1 MELPSMVQR
10 SGDTL
15 IVRSVVS
22 GNQLYLDHG
31 AAASTNNNNANK
43 HCSPSPLQQSLGN
56 ANITNNALEQL
67 ERYRIAAAQYHLQQ
81 QQQQQQQQQN
91 AAQQQQQNAVVNSAV
106 AQHQQPAMELKDE
119 GLPQCK
125 IKRNYSC
132 SYCTYFTQNP
142 RYHLT
147 HLRDVHGEKI
157 VINKC
162 KLCLYASRH
171 FQKLVR
177 HMKMVHGCT
186 DGVTAGHGQPR
197 GKRGMSREA
206 RKRKLEQ
213 SVGLSGAPI
222 ELTGSSDG
230 GNASK
235 GNDVA
240 KIPTYEQVK
249 REMELQRENL
259 IAVVYERELQVQR
272 ERERE
277 IEARQQAQKA
287 YEQEIQAANTAA
299 TAGTDAA
306 TAGTD
311 AAQRRQSPTNTSN
324 SNNSSVAT
332 NVSAKSNTNTNSS
345 ASSSHASFQLPPA
358 HQQSLNN
365 SRTRSIE
372 LSPSPT
378 DSVSSVPSADTAPPT
393 TLHPGSVSLT
403 YVGDE
408 PTQNRLLKCSLCEF
422 TTLFRAQLVNHE
434 LDEHCK
440 TKFFRCEKC
449 SYVTHIKARFSKHVK
464 YHSMPMIK
472 CVTCD
477 FRTPYKWNLDRHM
490 KNHGGAG
497 PFKCAACD
505 FTADIKQSLTVH
517 EMNHHVPPVGHAAG
531 MSLARR
537 RNKVGGTDLCDDFL
551 SDSADLLEDQ
561 YNNNNIDEFDE
572 VLMTAEP
579 YNKRIK
585 YEDDEPTDLSAKGA
599 SSDTSSVHNHSVSAS
614 QTPKPKRPIPNLIPI
629 PKNSAAT
636 SIINLSKEFAAS
648 RSSLTDIA
656 SMFFDDKQ
664 ISEMFQPTDKANTTQ
679 LSPTPTVASVA
690 SSHASR
696 NQLHKKGTTGGSFF
710 DKLKSSALA
719 GPNENLICPCG
730 HMAKCLSESIIHRK
744 TCNFAAI
751 ADDDIE
757 EEQDDADDR
766 LEIDFAEED
775 DRQSHSAL
783 NLSVTGSTRC
793 QHCRHRC
800 KSSADLLNH
809 LKQCSE
815 ASRCGNDSYDS
826 MSGDSSAGRG
836 VGGNDSNAEQ
846 HPMENR
852 VFIWNKMPGG
862 GEAIGQHEGS
872 QNSDMRGQSNNTA
885 ESSGSSGHGTNSAT
899 CEENSYYG
907 VETAP
912 GYGEMTPEEEA
923 ANSSLKKVYKC
934 PHCSFWASTA
944 SRFHVHIVGH
954 LNKKPFEC
962 SLCSYRS
969 NWRWDITKHIRLKTI
984 RDPSHK
990 NARVLMNDET
1000 GRRNY
1005 TKYNKYITLM
1015 KVTEE
1020 DGDPKLM
1027 KSGEMTPNQVAS
1039 LSFINDFNKN
1049 VMPNALTSTHLNG
1062 IKEDITLEP
1071 IPSKS
1076 SGGSGNNSAGD
1087 QLNDG
1092 FIRLPLLATMMNAAM
1107 AQQQHN
1113 QQQKDPDQGHTTM
1126 ITPSVT
1132 ISAVKRSPPPLL
1144 KPSDDLVTDVRQE
1157 GNEKKTFYRCRKCS
1171 FRHANRDAVL
1181 AHVKIHYQDPTYPM
1195 VTATATNSPIS
1206 TNSQSQS
1213 QPQHNTP
1220 LQVTVN
1226 PNIYMNKVLAA
1237 MCLSQQQQQQ
1247 QQPQQQQSNSN
1258 TTVNSNDQQQ
1268 HSIISAGLLQQAIQA
1283 APPNSP
1289 LSCLALS
1296 LAGKS
1301 PVKATASILEHGE
1314 QKATQNEASAQ
1325 ITTTSP
1331 KQNSNNNNSNNL
1343 NSLTMVNLA
1352 ALAAAKASSDSAS
1365 ANSIAI
1371 GVGGGGGVGV
1381 GVGKADSMTTSAA
1394 SSLQHLLT
1402 SPRGTY
1408 TSSTAAHTL
1417 HQQLHSPII
1426 GVGAH
1431 SNNNNNN
1438 SNTNLVMGA
1447 LTVSKHTTAMQGL
1460 NDNVFGTPTSPMKS
1474 LTSTAHANDFGAT
1487 SSSSLQTSP
1496 NDITAFNNTSSATT
1510 VTTLPTTPSTSTTTA
1525 SMGAKFTSDSFHM
1538 QQMGIIGATINTNIH
1553 NSAAAAAAITYLGG
1567 GSGSSSSGGGGVGVI
1582 GSQMAH
1588 SDNNNSICI
1597 GGIMFGSSNS
1607 TTTPSLIRN
1616 NSIPA
1621 TTTLAA
1627 SSPITASKN
1636 GGASSSSTT
1645 CNLLLNSAQSTSA
1658 AAAAASGLYLPSNAI
1673 TLSPAASCISSANTT
1688 TNNFNNNNT
1697 LNANQNPSNNCSSN
1711 LLVNDSERREPSPY
1725 RCGHCHQV
1733 SNWKHVIQRHCRLKH
1748 AGDIRIETLDRFLS
1762 SANERNGP
1770 PVYRP
1775 LGSGASNESNYGQ
1788 TLKALQQQQ
1797 QQNQQHQQQQQQLQ
1811 QQQSLQIM
1819 NNSSNISGGPPN
1831 NTSVLMAN
1839 NKGEPHLLHSPL
1851 AGTAAANAA
1860 TTPQELQQAAAAYIA
1875 ATYKAAAAAANSA
1888 GSASAAVAAAAA
1900 LGLNSEDLLL
1910 HQQLQQNDQIEIT
1923 RLAPNVGNA
1932 AQSQPQ
1938 QQQQQLQQNSKCKQQ
1953 KCPLCPYISESKS
1966 QMNYHISLHK
1976 PTQYE
1981 CSMCTFVCAKK
1992 QHLSSHM
1999 RTVHQQHNLSAV
2011 SQLGNMSAAINSM
2024 DFSMAL
2030 HLAAVAQAQQDSSS
2044 ASPLAIDLT
2053 ALKQKITTVQQL
2065 RQSQQA
2071 STQQQSPHPHPHTN
2085 STTENQIR
2093 SLLYCPKCPA
2103 RYTQKYSETS
2113 NAKRELEDHLKC
2125 HSASDVVDANASNG
2139 GTQTKPAF
2147 KCEYCDYGAAHEAHI
2162 QKHRY
2167 VHTQH
2172 YQDKCATLYKHIPED
2187 VEYAPPKL
2195 MQITL
2200 AKSLQQAPETIWIVD
2215 NELNVQAVSKEQRH
2229 ACISSSSLT
2238 HTTKST
2244 ATAAAAVTTTHFD
2257 TANSLLKKQLES
2269 GMSISGLGGASNAT
2283 IRSSPSP
2290 PPTSKELADADDSS
2304 NMPSTSASVAT
2315 SDLAV
2320 DGGSDFTSS
2329 AASPAPVEK
2338 CLYCPYETKHTSL
2351 YKAHLQRHICIS
2363 NQKET
2368 YTCEHCD
2375 YTDSKQENIADHTR
2389 VHFSAVEKL
2398 KSVAFFTS
2406 YDNLELSVEQD
2417 GVQGGAGEHYDKQT
2431 VAELE
2436 REKSAPNTEQPTLK
2450 IKQEHNN
2457 NNEDHVIN
2465 ENVVKEQQQ
2474 TQAKSN
2480 VKVKVDGDN
2489 NKILE
2494 KTPTTESIIKKACNK
2509 IILYKNDG
2517 CLSIKREGS
2526 NSSSSSSNNTN
2537 SNSNTNISENISDR
2551 LRRRISRNSNNNNAN
2566 HLIGIGGSS
2575 NVNNHNDDQ
2584 AGAGGGAQQGHKTIL
2599 VNAKTGQVISRN

>member
-22 GNQLYLDHG
+22 GNQLYLDQG
-31 AAASTNNNNANK
+31 AASTNNLNNNK
-43 HCSPSPLQQSLGN
+43 HSSPSPLQQQQQQSIN
-56 ANITNNALEQL
+56 AANLSNSTLEQF
-67 ERYRIAAAQYHLQQ
+67 ERYRAAAAQYHLQQ
-81 QQQQQQQQQN
+81 QQHHNAAQQQQN
-91 AAQQQQQNAVVNSAV
+91 AAAASAV
-106 AQHQQPAMELKDE
+106 AQQQAMELKDE

-186 DGVTAGHGQPR
+186 DGVTGGHGQPR

-213 SVGLSGAPI
+213 SVGLGSAPLEMNSG
-222 ELTGSSDG
+222 GSNMG
-230 GNASK
+230 MTEGM
-235 GNDVA
+235 
-240 KIPTYEQVK
+240 PTYEQVK
-249 REMELQRENL
+249 RELELQRESL
-259 IAVVYERELQVQR
+259 MAVVYERELQAQR
-272 ERERE
+272 ERELE
-277 IEARQQAQKA
+277 VRQQAQNA
-287 YEQEIQAANTAA
+287 YEQEMQAANAAAA
-299 TAGTDAA
+299 TET
-306 TAGTD
+306 
-311 AAQRRQSPTNTSN
+311 QRRQSPINAINNN
-324 SNNSSVAT
+324 SNNANVITNGSS
-332 NVSAKSNTNTNSS
+332 NSVINS
-345 ASSSHASFQLPPA
+345 QKEFQLPPA
-358 HQQSLNN
+358 HQQSLNIN
-365 SRTRSIE
+365 THSIE
-372 LSPSPT
+372 LSSSPT
-378 DSVSSVPSADTAPPT
+378 DSVSSGQGTDAATSAA
-393 TLHPGSVSLT
+393 LHSSGVSLS

-408 PTQNRLLKCSLCEF
+408 PSQNRLLKCSLCDF
-422 TTLFRAQLVNHE
+422 TTLFRAQLLDHE
-434 LDEHCK
+434 MDEHCK

-551 SDSADLLEDQ
+551 SDSVDLIEDH
-561 YNNNNIDEFDE
+561 YNNNNLDEYDE
-572 VLMTAEP
+572 ALMTAEP
-579 YNKRIK
+579 YSKRSK
-585 YEDDEPTDLSAKGA
+585 YDDDEPTDLSAKGG
-599 SSDTSSVHNHSVSAS
+599 SSDTSSVHNQSVSLA
-614 QTPKPKRPIPNLIPI
+614 QTPKAKRPIPNLIPI
-629 PKNSAAT
+629 PKNSG
-636 SIINLSKEFAAS
+636 SNIMNLSKEFATP

-656 SMFFDDKQ
+656 SIFLNDKH
-664 ISEMFQPTDKANTTQ
+664 ISEILEKTDAAQ
-679 LSPTPTVASVA
+679 LSPTPTVAST

-696 NQLHKKGTTGGSFF
+696 SLLLKKSTPGGSFF
-710 DKLKSSALA
+710 DKLKSSALT

-744 TCNFAAI
+744 SCNFAAI
-751 ADDDIE
+751 AEDDIE

-766 LEIDFAEED
+766 LEIDFADDD

-809 LKQCSE
+809 LKQCTE
-815 ASRCGNDSYDS
+815 ASRCGNDSFDS
-826 MSGDSSAGRG
+826 LSGESNGGR
-836 VGGNDSNAEQ
+836 VGCADSNTEQ

-852 VFIWNKMPGG
+852 VFIWNKIPGG
-862 GEAIGQHEGS
+862 EPRQREGS
-872 QNSDMRGQSNNTA
+872 QCSDSRGQANNTM
-885 ESSGSSGHGTNSAT
+885 ESSGSSGHGASSAT

-912 GYGEMTPEEEA
+912 GYGEVTKKMTPEEEA

-1039 LSFINDFNKN
+1039 LSFINDFNKG
-1049 VMPNALTSTHLNG
+1049 VVPNALTSTHLNG

-1076 SGGSGNNSAGD
+1076 SNGGSGNNSGD
-1087 QLNDG
+1087 QLNES
-1092 FIRLPLLATMMNAAM
+1092 FIRIPFLATMMNAAM
-1107 AQQQHN
+1107 AQQQH
-1113 QQQKDPDQGHTTM
+1113 QQQKDSDQGQATM

-1132 ISAVKRSPPPLL
+1132 ISAVKRSPPPLM

-1171 FRHANRDAVL
+1171 FRHTNRDAVL
-1181 AHVKIHYQDPTYPM
+1181 AHVKIHYQDANYPI
-1195 VTATATNSPIS
+1195 VTATATTSPKS
-1206 TNSQSQS
+1206 ANSQQ
-1213 QPQHNTP
+1213 QHNTP
-1220 LQVTVN
+1220 LQVAVN

-1237 MCLSQQQQQQ
+1237 MCLSQQ
-1247 QQPQQQQSNSN
+1247 PNSSTPTN
-1258 TTVNSNDQQQ
+1258 NNNNDQQ
-1268 HSIISAGLLQQAIQA
+1268 HSIISAGLLQQAIQGA
-1283 APPNSP
+1283 SPNSP
-1289 LSCLALS
+1289 LGCLALT

-1301 PVKATASILEHGE
+1301 PAKATASILEHGE
-1314 QKATQNEASAQ
+1314 QKATQNEASA
-1325 ITTTSP
+1325 TRPTSP
-1331 KQNSNNNNSNNL
+1331 KQQQQHSNNQNNISIANLASSSATSPSPKSSGSNN
-1343 NSLTMVNLA
+1343 VN
-1352 ALAAAKASSDSAS
+1352 
-1365 ANSIAI
+1365 
-1371 GVGGGGGVGV
+1371 GGVGMV
-1381 GVGKADSMTTSAA
+1381 GTPTSA

-1408 TSSTAAHTL
+1408 TSSSNSSL
-1417 HQQLHSPII
+1417 RNPVHSPTTIN
-1426 GVGAH
+1426 
-1431 SNNNNNN
+1431 SNNNNGGSVGGVTNN
-1438 SNTNLVMGA
+1438 NNNCKNLVMGA
-1447 LTVSKHTTAMQGL
+1447 FAVMKHNSAATNT
-1460 NDNVFGTPTSPMKS
+1460 NDSVFGSPTS
-1474 LTSTAHANDFGAT
+1474 ANATTDANST
-1487 SSSSLQTSP
+1487 SSSSVLASP
-1496 NDITAFNNTSSATT
+1496 NAGVAQHN
-1510 VTTLPTTPSTSTTTA
+1510 TPSGTT
-1525 SMGAKFTSDSFHM
+1525 
-1538 QQMGIIGATINTNIH
+1538 
-1553 NSAAAAAAITYLGG
+1553 
-1567 GSGSSSSGGGGVGVI
+1567 
-1582 GSQMAH
+1582 
-1588 SDNNNSICI
+1588 
-1597 GGIMFGSSNS
+1597 
-1607 TTTPSLIRN
+1607 
-1616 NSIPA
+1616 
-1621 TTTLAA
+1621 
-1627 SSPITASKN
+1627 
-1636 GGASSSSTT
+1636 
-1645 CNLLLNSAQSTSA
+1645 
-1658 AAAAASGLYLPSNAI
+1658 
-1673 TLSPAASCISSANTT
+1673 
-1688 TNNFNNNNT
+1688 
-1697 LNANQNPSNNCSSN
+1697 
-1711 LLVNDSERREPSPY
+1711 
-1725 RCGHCHQV
+1725 
-1733 SNWKHVIQRHCRLKH
+1733 RHCRLKH
-1748 AGDIRIETLDRFLS
+1748 AGDIRIETLDRS
-1762 SANERNGP
+1762 VNSNERNAP

-1775 LGSGASNESNYGQ
+1775 LGNGATNESNYGQ

-1797 QQNQQHQQQQQQLQ
+1797 QQHLQQQHQQQQSPHL
-1811 QQQSLQIM
+1811 
-1819 NNSSNISGGPPN
+1819 NNMSVPPGN
-1831 NTSVLMAN
+1831 SVLMSN
-1839 NKGEPHLLHSPL
+1839 NKNEQHLLHSPL

-1888 GSASAAVAAAAA
+1888 GNGSAAAAVAAAAA
-1900 LGLNSEDLLL
+1900 LGLSSEDLLL

-1923 RLAPNVGNA
+1923 RLPPGVGNSA
-1932 AQSQPQ
+1932 AGQSSQSSQAQQPQ
-1938 QQQQQLQQNSKCKQQ
+1938 QQQQQQLNSKCKQQ
-1953 KCPLCPYISESKS
+1953 KCPMCPYISESKS

-1981 CSMCTFVCAKK
+1981 CSLCTFVCAKK

-1999 RTVHQQHNLSAV
+1999 RTVHQQHNLGASNQM
-2011 SQLGNMSAAINSM
+2011 SNSISAAINSM

-2030 HLAAVAQAQQDSSS
+2030 QLAAVAQAQQDPSSLN
-2044 ASPLAIDLT
+2044 SPLAIDLT
-2053 ALKQKITTVQQL
+2053 ALKQKISAVQQQQQQQ

-2071 STQQQSPHPHPHTN
+2071 AALNTQQQQHLHINAQSAA
-2085 STTENQIR
+2085 ENQIKCI
-2093 SLLYCPKCPA
+2093 LYCPKCPA
-2103 RYTQKYSETS
+2103 RYMQKYTDTS
-2113 NAKRELEDHLKC
+2113 NAKAELEDHLKY
-2125 HSASDVVDANASNG
+2125 HSGSDTMTRMGNSK
-2139 GTQTKPAF
+2139 QTAAPAF
-2147 KCEYCDYGAAHEAHI
+2147 KCEFCDYAAAHEAYI

-2167 VHTQH
+2167 VHTQN
-2172 YQDKCATLYKHIPED
+2172 YQDKYAELYKQVHED
-2187 VEYAPPKL
+2187 AEYAPPKL

-2215 NELNVQAVSKEQRH
+2215 NDLNEQCKEHQQQH
-2229 ACISSSSLT
+2229 ASISSSSVAPATMSTLAA
-2238 HTTKST
+2238 TTMT
-2244 ATAAAAVTTTHFD
+2244 ATAHFD

-2269 GMSISGLGGASNAT
+2269 GMGGSSGGGGSTALRHT
-2283 IRSSPSP
+2283 PSP
-2290 PPTSKELADADDSS
+2290 THTPKELNTADADDSS

-2329 AASPAPVEK
+2329 IASPAPMEK
-2338 CLYCPYETKHTSL
+2338 CLYCPYETKHTTL
-2351 YKAHLQRHICIS
+2351 YKAHLQHHICIS
-2363 NQKET
+2363 NQKEAF
-2368 YTCEHCD
+2368 TCEHCD
-2375 YTDSKQENIADHTR
+2375 YTDAKQEHIEEHTR
-2389 VHFSAVEKL
+2389 VHFNAVEKL

-2406 YDNLELSVEQD
+2406 YDNLELSVEQE
-2417 GVQGGAGEHYDKQT
+2417 GGADESATAATTSTEQ
-2431 VAELE
+2431 ELE
-2436 REKSAPNTEQPTLK
+2436 SQNERQAENSKATSSSCEAQDNLQNENVADVSAMLLLN

-2457 NNEDHVIN
+2457 NNEEHVIN
-2465 ENVVKEQQQ
+2465 ENVLKEQQLS
-2474 TQAKSN
+2474 AASAPKGGSSSSSGI
-2480 VKVKVDGDN
+2480 KIKVDSDD
-2489 NKILE
+2489 KAME
-2494 KTPTTESIIKKACNK
+2494 KTTTTVAENMKKPCNK

-2517 CLSIKREGS
+2517 CLSIKREGAC
-2526 NSSSSSSNNTN
+2526 NSSNNN
-2537 SNSNTNISENISDR
+2537 NNASANCENISDR
-2551 LRRRISRNSNNNNAN
+2551 LRRRISRNNSNNAN
-2566 HLIGIGGSS
+2566 HLNGNTNNNNNNNISDEQTVAVAGCGS
-2575 NVNNHNDDQ
+2575 
-2584 AGAGGGAQQGHKTIL
+2584 GAQPPSHKTIL

>member
-22 GNQLYLDHG
+22 GNQLYLDQG
-31 AAASTNNNNANK
+31 AASTNNLNNNK
-43 HCSPSPLQQSLGN
+43 HSSPSLLQQQQQQSIN
-56 ANITNNALEQL
+56 ATNLSNSTLEQF
-67 ERYRIAAAQYHLQQ
+67 ERYRAAAAQYHLQQ
-81 QQQQQQQQQN
+81 QQHQNATQQQQN
-91 AAQQQQQNAVVNSAV
+91 AAAATAV
-106 AQHQQPAMELKDE
+106 AQQQAMELKDE

-186 DGVTAGHGQPR
+186 DGVTGGHGQPR

-213 SVGLSGAPI
+213 SVGLGSAPLEINSG
-222 ELTGSSDG
+222 GSNMG
-230 GNASK
+230 MNEGM
-235 GNDVA
+235 
-240 KIPTYEQVK
+240 PTYEQVK
-249 REMELQRENL
+249 RELELQRESL
-259 IAVVYERELQVQR
+259 MAVVYERELQAQR
-272 ERERE
+272 ERELE
-277 IEARQQAQKA
+277 VRQQTQNA
-287 YEQEIQAANTAA
+287 YEQEIQAATAVAA
-299 TAGTDAA
+299 TDT
-306 TAGTD
+306 
-311 AAQRRQSPTNTSN
+311 QRRQSPLNTINNN
-324 SNNSSVAT
+324 SNNANAITNGSS
-332 NVSAKSNTNTNSS
+332 NSVINNQNE
-345 ASSSHASFQLPPA
+345 FQLPPA
-358 HQQSLNN
+358 HQQPLNIN
-365 SRTRSIE
+365 THSIE
-372 LSPSPT
+372 LSSSPT
-378 DSVSSVPSADTAPPT
+378 DSVSSGQGTDAATSAA
-393 TLHPGSVSLT
+393 LQSSGVSLS

-408 PTQNRLLKCSLCEF
+408 PSQNRLLKCSLCDF
-422 TTLFRAQLVNHE
+422 TTLFRAQLLDHE
-434 LDEHCK
+434 MDEHCK

-551 SDSADLLEDQ
+551 SDSVDLIEDH
-561 YNNNNIDEFDE
+561 YNNNNLDEYDE
-572 VLMTAEP
+572 ALMTVEP
-579 YNKRIK
+579 YSKRSK
-585 YEDDEPTDLSAKGA
+585 YDDDEPTDLSAKGG
-599 SSDTSSVHNHSVSAS
+599 SSDTSSVHNQSVSLT
-614 QTPKPKRPIPNLIPI
+614 QTPKAKRPIPNLIPI
-629 PKNSAAT
+629 PKNTGS
-636 SIINLSKEFAAS
+636 SIMNLSKEFATP

-656 SMFFDDKQ
+656 SIFLNDKH
-664 ISEMFQPTDKANTTQ
+664 ISEILEKTDAAQ
-679 LSPTPTVASVA
+679 LSPTPTVAST

-696 NQLHKKGTTGGSFF
+696 SLLLKKSTPGGSFF
-710 DKLKSSALA
+710 DKLKSSALT

-751 ADDDIE
+751 AEDDIE

-766 LEIDFAEED
+766 LEIDFADDD

-783 NLSVTGSTRC
+783 NLSVSGSTRC
-793 QHCRHRC
+793 KHCRHRC
-800 KSSADLLNH
+800 KSSTDLLNH
-809 LKQCSE
+809 LKQCTE
-815 ASRCGNDSYDS
+815 ASRCGNDSFDS
-826 MSGDSSAGRG
+826 LSGESNGGR
-836 VGGNDSNAEQ
+836 VGCADSNAEQ

-852 VFIWNKMPGG
+852 VFIWNKIPGG
-862 GEAIGQHEGS
+862 EPRQREGS
-872 QNSDMRGQSNNTA
+872 QCSDSRGQANNTM
-885 ESSGSSGHGTNSAT
+885 ESSGSSGHGASSAT

-912 GYGEMTPEEEA
+912 GYGEVTKKMTPEEEA

-1039 LSFINDFNKN
+1039 LSFINDFNKG
-1049 VMPNALTSTHLNG
+1049 VVSNALTSTHLNG

-1076 SGGSGNNSAGD
+1076 SNGGSGNNSGD
-1087 QLNDG
+1087 QINES
-1092 FIRLPLLATMMNAAM
+1092 FIRIPFLATMMNAAM
-1107 AQQQHN
+1107 AQQQH
-1113 QQQKDPDQGHTTM
+1113 QQQKDPDQGQATM

-1132 ISAVKRSPPPLL
+1132 ISAVKRSPPPLM

-1171 FRHANRDAVL
+1171 FRHTNRDAVL
-1181 AHVKIHYQDPTYPM
+1181 AHVKIHYQDANYPI
-1195 VTATATNSPIS
+1195 VTATATTSPKS
-1206 TNSQSQS
+1206 ANSQQ
-1213 QPQHNTP
+1213 QHNTP

-1237 MCLSQQQQQQ
+1237 MCLSQQ
-1247 QQPQQQQSNSN
+1247 PNSSTPTN
-1258 TTVNSNDQQQ
+1258 NNNNDQQ
-1268 HSIISAGLLQQAIQA
+1268 HSIISAGLLQQAIQGA
-1283 APPNSP
+1283 SPNSP
-1289 LSCLALS
+1289 LGCLALT

-1301 PVKATASILEHGE
+1301 PAKATASILEHGE
-1314 QKATQNEASAQ
+1314 QKATQNE
-1325 ITTTSP
+1325 
-1331 KQNSNNNNSNNL
+1331 
-1343 NSLTMVNLA
+1343 
-1352 ALAAAKASSDSAS
+1352 
-1365 ANSIAI
+1365 
-1371 GVGGGGGVGV
+1371 
-1381 GVGKADSMTTSAA
+1381 
-1394 SSLQHLLT
+1394 
-1402 SPRGTY
+1402 
-1408 TSSTAAHTL
+1408 
-1417 HQQLHSPII
+1417 
-1426 GVGAH
+1426 
-1431 SNNNNNN
+1431 
-1438 SNTNLVMGA
+1438 
-1447 LTVSKHTTAMQGL
+1447 
-1460 NDNVFGTPTSPMKS
+1460 
-1474 LTSTAHANDFGAT
+1474 
-1487 SSSSLQTSP
+1487 
-1496 NDITAFNNTSSATT
+1496 
-1510 VTTLPTTPSTSTTTA
+1510 
-1525 SMGAKFTSDSFHM
+1525 
-1538 QQMGIIGATINTNIH
+1538 
-1553 NSAAAAAAITYLGG
+1553 
-1567 GSGSSSSGGGGVGVI
+1567 
-1582 GSQMAH
+1582 
-1588 SDNNNSICI
+1588 
-1597 GGIMFGSSNS
+1597 
-1607 TTTPSLIRN
+1607 
-1616 NSIPA
+1616 
-1621 TTTLAA
+1621 
-1627 SSPITASKN
+1627 
-1636 GGASSSSTT
+1636 
-1645 CNLLLNSAQSTSA
+1645 
-1658 AAAAASGLYLPSNAI
+1658 
-1673 TLSPAASCISSANTT
+1673 
-1688 TNNFNNNNT
+1688 
-1697 LNANQNPSNNCSSN
+1697 
-1711 LLVNDSERREPSPY
+1711 
-1725 RCGHCHQV
+1725 
-1733 SNWKHVIQRHCRLKH
+1733 RHCRLKH
-1748 AGDIRIETLDRFLS
+1748 AGDIRIETLDRS
-1762 SANERNGP
+1762 VNSNERNAP
-1770 PVYRP
+1770 AVYRP
-1775 LGSGASNESNYGQ
+1775 LGSGATNESNYGQ

-1797 QQNQQHQQQQQQLQ
+1797 HHLQQQHQQQQSPHL
-1811 QQQSLQIM
+1811 
-1819 NNSSNISGGPPN
+1819 NNMSGPPGN
-1831 NTSVLMAN
+1831 SVLMSN
-1839 NKGEPHLLHSPL
+1839 HKNEQHLLHSPL

-1888 GSASAAVAAAAA
+1888 GNGSAAAAVAAAAA
-1900 LGLNSEDLLL
+1900 LGLSSEDLML

-1923 RLAPNVGNA
+1923 RLPPGVGNPA
-1932 AQSQPQ
+1932 AGQSSQSQLQQPQ
-1938 QQQQQLQQNSKCKQQ
+1938 QQQQQQQLNSKCKQQ
-1953 KCPLCPYISESKS
+1953 KCPMCPYISESKS

-1981 CSMCTFVCAKK
+1981 CSLCTFVCAKK

-1999 RTVHQQHNLSAV
+1999 RTVHQQHNLGASNQM
-2011 SQLGNMSAAINSM
+2011 SNSISAAINSM

-2030 HLAAVAQAQQDSSS
+2030 QLAAVAQAQQDPSSLNS
-2044 ASPLAIDLT
+2044 SLAIDLT
-2053 ALKQKITTVQQL
+2053 ALKQKISAVQQQQQQQQ

-2071 STQQQSPHPHPHTN
+2071 AALNTQQQQQQHLHLNAQSAA
-2085 STTENQIR
+2085 ENQIKCI
-2093 SLLYCPKCPA
+2093 LYCPKCPA
-2103 RYTQKYSETS
+2103 RYMQKYTDTS
-2113 NAKRELEDHLKC
+2113 TAKAELEEHLKY
-2125 HSASDVVDANASNG
+2125 HSGSDTMTRMGNSK
-2139 GTQTKPAF
+2139 QTAAPAF
-2147 KCEYCDYGAAHEAHI
+2147 KCEFCDYAAAHEAYI

-2167 VHTQH
+2167 VHTQN
-2172 YQDKCATLYKHIPED
+2172 YQDKCAELYKHVHED
-2187 VEYAPPKL
+2187 ADYAPPKL

-2215 NELNVQAVSKEQRH
+2215 NDLNEHCKEQQQQH
-2229 ACISSSSLT
+2229 ASISSSSVT
-2238 HTTKST
+2238 PTTMST
-2244 ATAAAAVTTTHFD
+2244 LASATMPATAHFD

-2269 GMSISGLGGASNAT
+2269 GMGGSSGVGGSAAL
-2283 IRSSPSP
+2283 RHSPSP
-2290 PPTSKELADADDSS
+2290 THTPKELNAADADDSS

-2329 AASPAPVEK
+2329 IASPAPMEK
-2338 CLYCPYETKHTSL
+2338 CLYCPYETKHTTL
-2351 YKAHLQRHICIS
+2351 YKTHLQHHICIS

-2368 YTCEHCD
+2368 FTCEHCD
-2375 YTDSKQENIADHTR
+2375 YTDAKQEHIEEHTR
-2389 VHFSAVEKL
+2389 VHFNAVEKL

-2406 YDNLELSVEQD
+2406 YDNLELSVEQEGD
-2417 GVQGGAGEHYDKQT
+2417 ADESVTAPMTSAEQ
-2431 VAELE
+2431 ELE
-2436 REKSAPNTEQPTLK
+2436 CQNERQADNSKSENGCCEAQDTIQNGNAVADVSAMLLLN

-2457 NNEDHVIN
+2457 NNEEHVIN
-2465 ENVVKEQQQ
+2465 ENVLKEQQLSAASAPKGGSSSSSGSAIQ
-2474 TQAKSN
+2474 IKLDSDDRAT
-2480 VKVKVDGDN
+2480 
-2489 NKILE
+2489 E
-2494 KTPTTESIIKKACNK
+2494 TTTTTTATVAENMKKPCNK

-2526 NSSSSSSNNTN
+2526 CNSSSNSNNNASSNC
-2537 SNSNTNISENISDR
+2537 ENISDR
-2551 LRRRISRNSNNNNAN
+2551 LRRRISRNNSNNAN
-2566 HLIGIGGSS
+2566 HLNGNTNNNNNNNINDEQTVAAAGCGS
-2575 NVNNHNDDQ
+2575 
-2584 AGAGGGAQQGHKTIL
+2584 GAQPPSHKTIL

>member
-22 GNQLYLDHG
+22 GNQLYLDQG
-31 AAASTNNNNANK
+31 AASTNNNQNNK
-43 HCSPSPLQQSLGN
+43 HSSPSPLQQQQQQQSISA
-56 ANITNNALEQL
+56 ANLSNSTLEQF
-67 ERYRIAAAQYHLQQ
+67 ERYRAAAAQYHLQQ
-81 QQQQQQQQQN
+81 QQLQN
-91 AAQQQQQNAVVNSAV
+91 ATQQQQNAVAAASAV
-106 AQHQQPAMELKDE
+106 AQQQAMELKDE

-186 DGVTAGHGQPR
+186 DGVTGGHGQPR

-213 SVGLSGAPI
+213 SVGLGSAPMEINSGSNMGMS
-222 ELTGSSDG
+222 EGM
-230 GNASK
+230 
-235 GNDVA
+235 
-240 KIPTYEQVK
+240 PTYEQVK
-249 REMELQRENL
+249 REL
-259 IAVVYERELQVQR
+259 AVVYERELQAQR
-272 ERERE
+272 ERELE
-277 IEARQQAQKA
+277 VRQQARNA
-287 YEQEIQAANTAA
+287 YEQEMQAASAAA
-299 TAGTDAA
+299 TTE
-306 TAGTD
+306 
-311 AAQRRQSPTNTSN
+311 AQRRQSPINSINNNNNNANVITNGSSN
-324 SNNSSVAT
+324 SVMNSQ
-332 NVSAKSNTNTNSS
+332 ND
-345 ASSSHASFQLPPA
+345 FQLPPA
-358 HQQSLNN
+358 HQQPININ
-365 SRTRSIE
+365 THSIE
-372 LSPSPT
+372 LSSSPT
-378 DSVSSVPSADTAPPT
+378 DSVSSGQGTDAATSAA
-393 TLHPGSVSLT
+393 LHSGGVSLS

-408 PTQNRLLKCSLCEF
+408 PSQNRLLKCSLCDF
-422 TTLFRAQLVNHE
+422 TTLFRAQLLDHE
-434 LDEHCK
+434 MDEHCK

-551 SDSADLLEDQ
+551 SDSVDLIEDH
-561 YNNNNIDEFDE
+561 YNNNNIDEYE
-572 VLMTAEP
+572 EALMTVEP
-579 YNKRIK
+579 YSKRSK
-585 YEDDEPTDLSAKGA
+585 YDDDEPTDLSAKGG
-599 SSDTSSVHNHSVSAS
+599 SSDTSSVHNQSVSLA
-614 QTPKPKRPIPNLIPI
+614 QTPKAKRPIPNLIPI
-629 PKNSAAT
+629 PKNTGS
-636 SIINLSKEFAAS
+636 SIINLSKEFATP

-656 SMFFDDKQ
+656 SMFLNDKH
-664 ISEMFQPTDKANTTQ
+664 ISEIFEKTDAAQ
-679 LSPTPTVASVA
+679 LSPTPTVAST

-696 NQLHKKGTTGGSFF
+696 SLLQKKPIPGGSFF
-710 DKLKSSALA
+710 DKLKSSALT

-751 ADDDIE
+751 AEDDIE

-766 LEIDFAEED
+766 LEIDFNDDD

-800 KSSADLLNH
+800 KSSVDLLNH
-809 LKQCSE
+809 LKQCTE
-815 ASRCGNDSYDS
+815 ASRCGNDSFDS
-826 MSGDSSAGRG
+826 LSGESNGGRAGCADSIA
-836 VGGNDSNAEQ
+836 DQ

-852 VFIWNKMPGG
+852 VFIWNKIPGG
-862 GEAIGQHEGS
+862 EPGQREGS
-872 QNSDMRGQSNNTA
+872 QCSDSRGQANNTM
-885 ESSGSSGHGTNSAT
+885 ESSGSSGHGASSAT

-912 GYGEMTPEEEA
+912 GYGEVTKKMTPEEEA

-1039 LSFINDFNKN
+1039 LSFINDFNKG
-1049 VMPNALTSTHLNG
+1049 VVSNALTSTHLNG

-1076 SGGSGNNSAGD
+1076 SNGGGGNNGSD
-1087 QLNDG
+1087 QLNDS
-1092 FIRLPLLATMMNAAM
+1092 FIHIPLLATMMNVAM
-1107 AQQQHN
+1107 TQQQH
-1113 QQQKDPDQGHTTM
+1113 QQQKDADQGQTTM

-1132 ISAVKRSPPPLL
+1132 ISAVKRSPPPLM

-1171 FRHANRDAVL
+1171 FRHTNRDAVL
-1181 AHVKIHYQDPTYPM
+1181 AHVKIHYQDANYPI
-1195 VTATATNSPIS
+1195 VTATATTSPKLL
-1206 TNSQSQS
+1206 NSQQQ
-1213 QPQHNTP
+1213 QPNTP
-1220 LQVTVN
+1220 LQVAVN
-1226 PNIYMNKVLAA
+1226 QNIYMNKVLAA

-1247 QQPQQQQSNSN
+1247 QPNSSTPN
-1258 TTVNSNDQQQ
+1258 NNNNNDQQ
-1268 HSIISAGLLQQAIQA
+1268 HSIISTGLLQQAIQGA
-1283 APPNSP
+1283 SPNSP
-1289 LSCLALS
+1289 LGCLALS

-1301 PVKATASILEHGE
+1301 PAKATASILEHGE
-1314 QKATQNEASAQ
+1314 QKATQNE
-1325 ITTTSP
+1325 
-1331 KQNSNNNNSNNL
+1331 
-1343 NSLTMVNLA
+1343 
-1352 ALAAAKASSDSAS
+1352 
-1365 ANSIAI
+1365 
-1371 GVGGGGGVGV
+1371 
-1381 GVGKADSMTTSAA
+1381 
-1394 SSLQHLLT
+1394 
-1402 SPRGTY
+1402 
-1408 TSSTAAHTL
+1408 
-1417 HQQLHSPII
+1417 
-1426 GVGAH
+1426 
-1431 SNNNNNN
+1431 
-1438 SNTNLVMGA
+1438 
-1447 LTVSKHTTAMQGL
+1447 
-1460 NDNVFGTPTSPMKS
+1460 
-1474 LTSTAHANDFGAT
+1474 
-1487 SSSSLQTSP
+1487 
-1496 NDITAFNNTSSATT
+1496 
-1510 VTTLPTTPSTSTTTA
+1510 
-1525 SMGAKFTSDSFHM
+1525 
-1538 QQMGIIGATINTNIH
+1538 
-1553 NSAAAAAAITYLGG
+1553 
-1567 GSGSSSSGGGGVGVI
+1567 
-1582 GSQMAH
+1582 
-1588 SDNNNSICI
+1588 
-1597 GGIMFGSSNS
+1597 
-1607 TTTPSLIRN
+1607 
-1616 NSIPA
+1616 
-1621 TTTLAA
+1621 
-1627 SSPITASKN
+1627 
-1636 GGASSSSTT
+1636 
-1645 CNLLLNSAQSTSA
+1645 
-1658 AAAAASGLYLPSNAI
+1658 
-1673 TLSPAASCISSANTT
+1673 
-1688 TNNFNNNNT
+1688 
-1697 LNANQNPSNNCSSN
+1697 
-1711 LLVNDSERREPSPY
+1711 
-1725 RCGHCHQV
+1725 
-1733 SNWKHVIQRHCRLKH
+1733 RHCRLKH
-1748 AGDIRIETLDRFLS
+1748 AGDIRIETLDRTVNS
-1762 SANERNGP
+1762 NERNAP

-1775 LGSGASNESNYGQ
+1775 LGSGATNESNYGQ

-1797 QQNQQHQQQQQQLQ
+1797 QQHMQQQQQQHQQQSTHLHNM
-1811 QQQSLQIM
+1811 S
-1819 NNSSNISGGPPN
+1819 GPPSN
-1831 NTSVLMAN
+1831 SVLMSN
-1839 NKGEPHLLHSPL
+1839 NKNEQHLLHSPL

-1888 GSASAAVAAAAA
+1888 GNSSAAAAVAAAAA
-1900 LGLNSEDLLL
+1900 LGLSSEDLLL

-1923 RLAPNVGNA
+1923 RLPQGVGSA
-1932 AQSQPQ
+1932 AAGQSQSSVQQPQPQ
-1938 QQQQQLQQNSKCKQQ
+1938 QQQLNSKCKQQ
-1953 KCPLCPYISESKS
+1953 KCPMCPYISESKS

-1981 CSMCTFVCAKK
+1981 CKLCTFVCAKK

-1999 RTVHQQHNLSAV
+1999 RTVHQQHNLGASN
-2011 SQLGNMSAAINSM
+2011 QMSSSINAAINSM

-2030 HLAAVAQAQQDSSS
+2030 QLAAVAQAQQDPSSLN
-2044 ASPLAIDLT
+2044 SPLAIDLT
-2053 ALKQKITTVQQL
+2053 ALKQKFSVFHQEHQQQQQ

-2071 STQQQSPHPHPHTN
+2071 AAQHTQQQLQHAHLHAPTSV
-2085 STTENQIR
+2085 ENRIKCI
-2093 SLLYCPKCPA
+2093 LYCPKCPA
-2103 RYTQKYSETS
+2103 RYIEKYAETS
-2113 NAKRELEDHLKC
+2113 SAKSELEDHLKY
-2125 HSASDVVDANASNG
+2125 HSGSDALSRMANSKPTTA
-2139 GTQTKPAF
+2139 PAF
-2147 KCEYCDYGAAHEAHI
+2147 KCEFCDYAGAHEVYI

-2167 VHTQH
+2167 VHTQS
-2172 YQDKCATLYKHIPED
+2172 YQDKCAELYKHVHED
-2187 VEYAPPKL
+2187 AEYAPPKL

-2215 NELNVQAVSKEQRH
+2215 NDLNEQCKEQHQQQQH
-2229 ACISSSSLT
+2229 ASISSSSVT
-2238 HTTKST
+2238 PGIASATMA
-2244 ATAAAAVTTTHFD
+2244 ATAHFD

-2269 GMSISGLGGASNAT
+2269 GMGGSSAGGAG
-2283 IRSSPSP
+2283 SSAAMGHSP
-2290 PPTSKELADADDSS
+2290 PPTPMPKELPNADADDSS

-2329 AASPAPVEK
+2329 IASPAAMEK
-2338 CLYCPYETKHTSL
+2338 CLYCPYETKHTTF
-2351 YKAHLQRHICIS
+2351 YKAHLQHHICIS
-2363 NQKET
+2363 QQKEA

-2375 YTDSKQENIADHTR
+2375 YTDAKQEHIEEHTR
-2389 VHFSAVEKL
+2389 VHFNAVEKL

-2406 YDNLELSVEQD
+2406 YDNLELSVEQE
-2417 GVQGGAGEHYDKQT
+2417 QGGGGADDEAT
-2431 VAELE
+2431 AATSEELMEE
-2436 REKSAPNTEQPTLK
+2436 REQQAEDPSEPQESMQNEVLLN

-2457 NNEDHVIN
+2457 NNEEHVIN
-2465 ENVVKEQQQ
+2465 ENVLKEQQL
-2474 TQAKSN
+2474 TA
-2480 VKVKVDGDN
+2480 VKGSSSGGLKIKVDSDDRSA
-2489 NKILE
+2489 E
-2494 KTPTTESIIKKACNK
+2494 KTPTAATTTTAAATDNMKKPCNK

-2517 CLSIKREGS
+2517 CLSIKREGA
-2526 NSSSSSSNNTN
+2526 NSTINGSNNNNN
-2537 SNSNTNISENISDR
+2537 SNANCENISDR
-2551 LRRRISRNSNNNNAN
+2551 LRRRISRNNSSNATHLNGNANNNN
-2566 HLIGIGGSS
+2566 
-2575 NVNNHNDDQ
+2575 NNNNNNISDEQ
-2584 AGAGGGAQQGHKTIL
+2584 SAAVAVATGCGAQQPSHKTIL

>member
-22 GNQLYLDHG
+22 GNQLYLDQG
-31 AAASTNNNNANK
+31 AASTNNLNNNK
-43 HCSPSPLQQSLGN
+43 HSSPSLLQQQQQQSIN
-56 ANITNNALEQL
+56 ATNLSNSTLEQF
-67 ERYRIAAAQYHLQQ
+67 ERYRAAAAQYHLQQ
-81 QQQQQQQQQN
+81 QQHQNATQQQQN
-91 AAQQQQQNAVVNSAV
+91 AAAATAV
-106 AQHQQPAMELKDE
+106 AQQQAMELKDE

-186 DGVTAGHGQPR
+186 DGVTGGHGQPR

-213 SVGLSGAPI
+213 SVGLGSAPLEINSG
-222 ELTGSSDG
+222 GSNMG
-230 GNASK
+230 MNEGM
-235 GNDVA
+235 
-240 KIPTYEQVK
+240 PTYEQVK
-249 REMELQRENL
+249 RELELQRESL
-259 IAVVYERELQVQR
+259 MAVVYERELQAQR
-272 ERERE
+272 ERELE
-277 IEARQQAQKA
+277 VRQQTQNA
-287 YEQEIQAANTAA
+287 YEQEIQAATAVAA
-299 TAGTDAA
+299 TDT
-306 TAGTD
+306 
-311 AAQRRQSPTNTSN
+311 QRRQSPLNTINNN
-324 SNNSSVAT
+324 SNNANAITNGSS
-332 NVSAKSNTNTNSS
+332 NSVINNQNE
-345 ASSSHASFQLPPA
+345 FQLPPA
-358 HQQSLNN
+358 HQQPLNIN
-365 SRTRSIE
+365 THSIE
-372 LSPSPT
+372 LSSSPT
-378 DSVSSVPSADTAPPT
+378 DSVSSGQGTDAATSAA
-393 TLHPGSVSLT
+393 LQSSGVSLS

-408 PTQNRLLKCSLCEF
+408 PSQNRLLKCSLCDF
-422 TTLFRAQLVNHE
+422 TTLFRAQLLDHE
-434 LDEHCK
+434 MDEHCK

-551 SDSADLLEDQ
+551 SDSVDLIEDH
-561 YNNNNIDEFDE
+561 YNNNNLDEYDE
-572 VLMTAEP
+572 ALMTVEP
-579 YNKRIK
+579 YSKRSK
-585 YEDDEPTDLSAKGA
+585 YDDDEPTDLSAKGG
-599 SSDTSSVHNHSVSAS
+599 SSDTSSVHNQSVSLT
-614 QTPKPKRPIPNLIPI
+614 QTPKAKRPIPNLIPI
-629 PKNSAAT
+629 PKNTGS
-636 SIINLSKEFAAS
+636 SIMNLSKEFATP

-656 SMFFDDKQ
+656 SIFLNDKH
-664 ISEMFQPTDKANTTQ
+664 ISEILEKTDAAQ
-679 LSPTPTVASVA
+679 LSPTPTVAST

-696 NQLHKKGTTGGSFF
+696 SLLLKKSTPGGSFF
-710 DKLKSSALA
+710 DKLKSSALT

-751 ADDDIE
+751 AEDDIE

-766 LEIDFAEED
+766 LEIDFADDD

-783 NLSVTGSTRC
+783 NLSVSGSTRC
-793 QHCRHRC
+793 KHCRHRC
-800 KSSADLLNH
+800 KSSTDLLNH
-809 LKQCSE
+809 LKQCTE
-815 ASRCGNDSYDS
+815 ASRCGNDSFDS
-826 MSGDSSAGRG
+826 LSGESNGGR
-836 VGGNDSNAEQ
+836 VGCADSNAEQ

-852 VFIWNKMPGG
+852 VFIWNKIPGG
-862 GEAIGQHEGS
+862 EPRQREGS
-872 QNSDMRGQSNNTA
+872 QCSDSRGQANNTM
-885 ESSGSSGHGTNSAT
+885 ESSGSSGHGASSAT

-912 GYGEMTPEEEA
+912 GYGEVTKKMTPEEEA

-1039 LSFINDFNKN
+1039 LSFINDFNKG
-1049 VMPNALTSTHLNG
+1049 VVSNALTSTHLNG

-1076 SGGSGNNSAGD
+1076 SNGGSGNNSGD
-1087 QLNDG
+1087 QINES
-1092 FIRLPLLATMMNAAM
+1092 FIRIPFLATMMNAAM
-1107 AQQQHN
+1107 AQQQH
-1113 QQQKDPDQGHTTM
+1113 QQQKDPDQGQATM

-1132 ISAVKRSPPPLL
+1132 ISAVKRSPPPLM

-1171 FRHANRDAVL
+1171 FRHTNRDAVL
-1181 AHVKIHYQDPTYPM
+1181 AHVKIHYQDANYPI
-1195 VTATATNSPIS
+1195 VTATATTSPKS
-1206 TNSQSQS
+1206 ANSQQ
-1213 QPQHNTP
+1213 QHNTP

-1237 MCLSQQQQQQ
+1237 MCLSQQ
-1247 QQPQQQQSNSN
+1247 PNSSTPTN
-1258 TTVNSNDQQQ
+1258 NNNNDQQ
-1268 HSIISAGLLQQAIQA
+1268 HSIISAGLLQQAIQGA
-1283 APPNSP
+1283 SPNSP
-1289 LSCLALS
+1289 LGCLALT

-1301 PVKATASILEHGE
+1301 PAKATASILEHGE
-1314 QKATQNEASAQ
+1314 QKATQNEASAPRP
-1325 ITTTSP
+1325 TSP
-1331 KQNSNNNNSNNL
+1331 KQQQQQHNNNQNNI
-1343 NSLTMVNLA
+1343 SLANLA
-1352 ALAAAKASSDSAS
+1352 TSSATTPSPHS
-1365 ANSIAI
+1365 SGGSNAN
-1371 GVGGGGGVGV
+1371 GGVGMV
-1381 GVGKADSMTTSAA
+1381 GTPTSA

-1408 TSSTAAHTL
+1408 TSSSNSSLRNAV
-1417 HQQLHSPII
+1417 HSPTTI
-1426 GVGAH
+1426 
-1431 SNNNNNN
+1431 SNNNNNGGSVGGVTN
-1438 SNTNLVMGA
+1438 NNNNNKNLVMGA
-1447 LTVSKHTTAMQGL
+1447 LTVLK
-1460 NDNVFGTPTSPMKS
+1460 
-1474 LTSTAHANDFGAT
+1474 
-1487 SSSSLQTSP
+1487 
-1496 NDITAFNNTSSATT
+1496 
-1510 VTTLPTTPSTSTTTA
+1510 
-1525 SMGAKFTSDSFHM
+1525 
-1538 QQMGIIGATINTNIH
+1538 H
-1553 NSAAAAAAITYLGG
+1553 NSAATNTND
-1567 GSGSSSSGGGGVGVI
+1567 SV
-1582 GSQMAH
+1582 
-1588 SDNNNSICI
+1588 
-1597 GGIMFGSSNS
+1597 FGSPTSIGNAAPDANATS
-1607 TTTPSLIRN
+1607 SAVLASPNAVAAQHNTPSG
-1616 NSIPA
+1616 
-1621 TTTLAA
+1621 TT
-1627 SSPITASKN
+1627 
-1636 GGASSSSTT
+1636 
-1645 CNLLLNSAQSTSA
+1645 
-1658 AAAAASGLYLPSNAI
+1658 
-1673 TLSPAASCISSANTT
+1673 
-1688 TNNFNNNNT
+1688 
-1697 LNANQNPSNNCSSN
+1697 
-1711 LLVNDSERREPSPY
+1711 
-1725 RCGHCHQV
+1725 
-1733 SNWKHVIQRHCRLKH
+1733 RHCRLKH
-1748 AGDIRIETLDRFLS
+1748 AGDIRIETLDRS
-1762 SANERNGP
+1762 VNSNERNAP
-1770 PVYRP
+1770 AVYRP
-1775 LGSGASNESNYGQ
+1775 LGSGATNESNYGQ

-1797 QQNQQHQQQQQQLQ
+1797 HHLQQQHQQQQSPHL
-1811 QQQSLQIM
+1811 
-1819 NNSSNISGGPPN
+1819 NNMSGPPGN
-1831 NTSVLMAN
+1831 SVLMSN
-1839 NKGEPHLLHSPL
+1839 HKNEQHLLHSPL

-1888 GSASAAVAAAAA
+1888 GNGSAAAAVAAAAA
-1900 LGLNSEDLLL
+1900 LGLSSEDLML

-1923 RLAPNVGNA
+1923 RLPPGVGNPA
-1932 AQSQPQ
+1932 AGQSSQSQLQQPQ
-1938 QQQQQLQQNSKCKQQ
+1938 QQQQQQQLNSKCKQQ
-1953 KCPLCPYISESKS
+1953 KCPMCPYISESKS

-1981 CSMCTFVCAKK
+1981 CSLCTFVCAKK

-1999 RTVHQQHNLSAV
+1999 RTVHQQHNLGASNQM
-2011 SQLGNMSAAINSM
+2011 SNSISAAINSM

-2030 HLAAVAQAQQDSSS
+2030 QLAAVAQAQQDPSSLNS
-2044 ASPLAIDLT
+2044 SLAIDLT
-2053 ALKQKITTVQQL
+2053 ALKQKISAVQQQQQQQQ

-2071 STQQQSPHPHPHTN
+2071 AALNTQQQQQQHLHLNAQSAA
-2085 STTENQIR
+2085 ENQIKCI
-2093 SLLYCPKCPA
+2093 LYCPKCPA
-2103 RYTQKYSETS
+2103 RYMQKYTDTS
-2113 NAKRELEDHLKC
+2113 TAKAELEEHLKY
-2125 HSASDVVDANASNG
+2125 HSGSDTMTRMGNSK
-2139 GTQTKPAF
+2139 QTAAPAF
-2147 KCEYCDYGAAHEAHI
+2147 KCEFCDYAAAHEAYI

-2167 VHTQH
+2167 VHTQN
-2172 YQDKCATLYKHIPED
+2172 YQDKCAELYKHVHED
-2187 VEYAPPKL
+2187 ADYAPPKL

-2215 NELNVQAVSKEQRH
+2215 NDLNEHCKEQQQQH
-2229 ACISSSSLT
+2229 ASISSSSVT
-2238 HTTKST
+2238 PTTMST
-2244 ATAAAAVTTTHFD
+2244 LASATMPATAHFD

-2269 GMSISGLGGASNAT
+2269 GMGGSSGVGGSAAL
-2283 IRSSPSP
+2283 RHSPSP
-2290 PPTSKELADADDSS
+2290 THTPKELNAADADDSS

-2329 AASPAPVEK
+2329 IASPAPMEK
-2338 CLYCPYETKHTSL
+2338 CLYCPYETKHTTL
-2351 YKAHLQRHICIS
+2351 YKTHLQHHICIS

-2368 YTCEHCD
+2368 FTCEHCD
-2375 YTDSKQENIADHTR
+2375 YTDAKQEHIEEHTR
-2389 VHFSAVEKL
+2389 VHFNAVEKL

-2406 YDNLELSVEQD
+2406 YDNLELSVEQEGD
-2417 GVQGGAGEHYDKQT
+2417 ADESVTAPMTSAEQ
-2431 VAELE
+2431 ELE
-2436 REKSAPNTEQPTLK
+2436 CQNERQADNSKSENGCCEAQDTIQNGNAVADVSAMLLLN

-2457 NNEDHVIN
+2457 NNEEHVIN
-2465 ENVVKEQQQ
+2465 ENVLKEQQLSAASAPKGGSSSSSGSAIQ
-2474 TQAKSN
+2474 IKLDSDDRAT
-2480 VKVKVDGDN
+2480 
-2489 NKILE
+2489 E
-2494 KTPTTESIIKKACNK
+2494 TTTTTTATVAENMKKPCNK

-2526 NSSSSSSNNTN
+2526 CNSSSNSNNNASSNC
-2537 SNSNTNISENISDR
+2537 ENISDR
-2551 LRRRISRNSNNNNAN
+2551 LRRRISRNNSNNAN
-2566 HLIGIGGSS
+2566 HLNGNTNNNNNNNINDEQTVAAAGCGS
-2575 NVNNHNDDQ
+2575 
-2584 AGAGGGAQQGHKTIL
+2584 GAQPPSHKTIL

>member
-22 GNQLYLDHG
+22 GNQLYLDQG
-31 AAASTNNNNANK
+31 AASTNNNQNNK
-43 HCSPSPLQQSLGN
+43 HSSPSPLQQQQQQQSISA
-56 ANITNNALEQL
+56 ANLSNSTLEQF
-67 ERYRIAAAQYHLQQ
+67 ERYRAAAAQYHLQQ
-81 QQQQQQQQQN
+81 QQLQN
-91 AAQQQQQNAVVNSAV
+91 ATQQQQNAVAAASAV
-106 AQHQQPAMELKDE
+106 AQQQAMELKDE

-186 DGVTAGHGQPR
+186 DGVTGGHGQPR

-213 SVGLSGAPI
+213 SVGLGSAPMEINSGSNMGMS
-222 ELTGSSDG
+222 EGM
-230 GNASK
+230 
-235 GNDVA
+235 
-240 KIPTYEQVK
+240 PTYEQVK
-249 REMELQRENL
+249 REL
-259 IAVVYERELQVQR
+259 AVVYERELQAQR
-272 ERERE
+272 ERELE
-277 IEARQQAQKA
+277 VRQQARNA
-287 YEQEIQAANTAA
+287 YEQEMQAASAAA
-299 TAGTDAA
+299 TTE
-306 TAGTD
+306 
-311 AAQRRQSPTNTSN
+311 AQRRQSPINSINNNNNNANVITNGSSN
-324 SNNSSVAT
+324 SVMNSQ
-332 NVSAKSNTNTNSS
+332 ND
-345 ASSSHASFQLPPA
+345 FQLPPA
-358 HQQSLNN
+358 HQQPININ
-365 SRTRSIE
+365 THSIE
-372 LSPSPT
+372 LSSSPT
-378 DSVSSVPSADTAPPT
+378 DSVSSGQGTDAATSAA
-393 TLHPGSVSLT
+393 LHSGGVSLS

-408 PTQNRLLKCSLCEF
+408 PSQNRLLKCSLCDF
-422 TTLFRAQLVNHE
+422 TTLFRAQLLDHE
-434 LDEHCK
+434 MDEHCK

-551 SDSADLLEDQ
+551 SDSVDLIEDH
-561 YNNNNIDEFDE
+561 YNNNNIDEYE
-572 VLMTAEP
+572 EALMTVEP
-579 YNKRIK
+579 YSKRSK
-585 YEDDEPTDLSAKGA
+585 YDDDEPTDLSAKGG
-599 SSDTSSVHNHSVSAS
+599 SSDTSSVHNQSVSLA
-614 QTPKPKRPIPNLIPI
+614 QTPKAKRPIPNLIPI
-629 PKNSAAT
+629 PKNTGS
-636 SIINLSKEFAAS
+636 SIINLSKEFATP

-656 SMFFDDKQ
+656 SMFLNDKH
-664 ISEMFQPTDKANTTQ
+664 ISEIFEKTDAAQ
-679 LSPTPTVASVA
+679 LSPTPTVAST

-696 NQLHKKGTTGGSFF
+696 SLLQKKPIPGGSFF
-710 DKLKSSALA
+710 DKLKSSALT

-751 ADDDIE
+751 AEDDIE

-766 LEIDFAEED
+766 LEIDFNDDD

-800 KSSADLLNH
+800 KSSVDLLNH
-809 LKQCSE
+809 LKQCTE
-815 ASRCGNDSYDS
+815 ASRCGNDSFDS
-826 MSGDSSAGRG
+826 LSGESNGGRAGCADSIA
-836 VGGNDSNAEQ
+836 DQ

-852 VFIWNKMPGG
+852 VFIWNKIPGG
-862 GEAIGQHEGS
+862 EPGQREGS
-872 QNSDMRGQSNNTA
+872 QCSDSRGQANNTM
-885 ESSGSSGHGTNSAT
+885 ESSGSSGHGASSAT

-912 GYGEMTPEEEA
+912 GYGEVTKKMTPEEEA

-1039 LSFINDFNKN
+1039 LSFINDFNKG
-1049 VMPNALTSTHLNG
+1049 VVSNALTSTHLNG

-1076 SGGSGNNSAGD
+1076 SNGGGGNNGSD
-1087 QLNDG
+1087 QLNDS
-1092 FIRLPLLATMMNAAM
+1092 FIHIPLLATMMNVAM
-1107 AQQQHN
+1107 TQQQH
-1113 QQQKDPDQGHTTM
+1113 QQQKDADQGQTTM

-1132 ISAVKRSPPPLL
+1132 ISAVKRSPPPLM

-1171 FRHANRDAVL
+1171 FRHTNRDAVL
-1181 AHVKIHYQDPTYPM
+1181 AHVKIHYQDANYPI
-1195 VTATATNSPIS
+1195 VTATATTSPKLL
-1206 TNSQSQS
+1206 NSQQQ
-1213 QPQHNTP
+1213 QPNTP
-1220 LQVTVN
+1220 LQVAVN
-1226 PNIYMNKVLAA
+1226 QNIYMNKVLAA

-1247 QQPQQQQSNSN
+1247 QPNSSTPN
-1258 TTVNSNDQQQ
+1258 NNNNNDQQ
-1268 HSIISAGLLQQAIQA
+1268 HSIISTGLLQQAIQGA
-1283 APPNSP
+1283 SPNSP
-1289 LSCLALS
+1289 LGCLALS

-1301 PVKATASILEHGE
+1301 PAKATASILEHGE

-1325 ITTTSP
+1325 RPTSP
-1331 KQNSNNNNSNNL
+1331 KQHNNNNPNNI
-1343 NSLTMVNLA
+1343 
-1352 ALAAAKASSDSAS
+1352 
-1365 ANSIAI
+1365 SIANFATSSSTTASPNSS
-1371 GVGGGGGVGV
+1371 GGSNAIGGVGMV
-1381 GVGKADSMTTSAA
+1381 GSTSTSA

-1408 TSSTAAHTL
+1408 TTSSSNSSL
-1417 HQQLHSPII
+1417 RNPVHSPTI
-1426 GVGAH
+1426 GNSINNSNGGSGH
-1431 SNNNNNN
+1431 TNNNNNN
-1438 SNTNLVMGA
+1438 KNLVMGA
-1447 LTVSKHTTAMQGL
+1447 LTVLKHNIATTPSRHS
-1460 NDNVFGTPTSPMKS
+1460 NDGVFGSPTSAV
-1474 LTSTAHANDFGAT
+1474 STAAAAAATATDVNAT
-1487 SSSSLQTSP
+1487 SSSSSLLLASP
-1496 NDITAFNNTSSATT
+1496 NGAGSAAQHN
-1510 VTTLPTTPSTSTTTA
+1510 TPSGTT
-1525 SMGAKFTSDSFHM
+1525 
-1538 QQMGIIGATINTNIH
+1538 
-1553 NSAAAAAAITYLGG
+1553 
-1567 GSGSSSSGGGGVGVI
+1567 
-1582 GSQMAH
+1582 
-1588 SDNNNSICI
+1588 
-1597 GGIMFGSSNS
+1597 
-1607 TTTPSLIRN
+1607 
-1616 NSIPA
+1616 
-1621 TTTLAA
+1621 
-1627 SSPITASKN
+1627 
-1636 GGASSSSTT
+1636 
-1645 CNLLLNSAQSTSA
+1645 
-1658 AAAAASGLYLPSNAI
+1658 
-1673 TLSPAASCISSANTT
+1673 
-1688 TNNFNNNNT
+1688 
-1697 LNANQNPSNNCSSN
+1697 
-1711 LLVNDSERREPSPY
+1711 
-1725 RCGHCHQV
+1725 
-1733 SNWKHVIQRHCRLKH
+1733 RHCRLKH
-1748 AGDIRIETLDRFLS
+1748 AGDIRIETLDRTVNS
-1762 SANERNGP
+1762 NERNAP

-1775 LGSGASNESNYGQ
+1775 LGSGATNESNYGQ

-1797 QQNQQHQQQQQQLQ
+1797 QQHMQQQQQQHQQQSTHLHNM
-1811 QQQSLQIM
+1811 S
-1819 NNSSNISGGPPN
+1819 GPPSN
-1831 NTSVLMAN
+1831 SVLMSN
-1839 NKGEPHLLHSPL
+1839 NKNEQHLLHSPL

-1888 GSASAAVAAAAA
+1888 GNSSAAAAVAAAAA
-1900 LGLNSEDLLL
+1900 LGLSSEDLLL

-1923 RLAPNVGNA
+1923 RLPQGVGSA
-1932 AQSQPQ
+1932 AAGQSQSSVQQPQPQ
-1938 QQQQQLQQNSKCKQQ
+1938 QQQLNSKCKQQ
-1953 KCPLCPYISESKS
+1953 KCPMCPYISESKS

-1981 CSMCTFVCAKK
+1981 CKLCTFVCAKK

-1999 RTVHQQHNLSAV
+1999 RTVHQQHNLGASN
-2011 SQLGNMSAAINSM
+2011 QMSSSINAAINSM

-2030 HLAAVAQAQQDSSS
+2030 QLAAVAQAQQDPSSLN
-2044 ASPLAIDLT
+2044 SPLAIDLT
-2053 ALKQKITTVQQL
+2053 ALKQKFSVFHQEHQQQQQ

-2071 STQQQSPHPHPHTN
+2071 AAQHTQQQLQHAHLHAPTSV
-2085 STTENQIR
+2085 ENRIKCI
-2093 SLLYCPKCPA
+2093 LYCPKCPA
-2103 RYTQKYSETS
+2103 RYIEKYAETS
-2113 NAKRELEDHLKC
+2113 SAKSELEDHLKY
-2125 HSASDVVDANASNG
+2125 HSGSDALSRMANSKPTTA
-2139 GTQTKPAF
+2139 PAF
-2147 KCEYCDYGAAHEAHI
+2147 KCEFCDYAGAHEVYI

-2167 VHTQH
+2167 VHTQS
-2172 YQDKCATLYKHIPED
+2172 YQDKCAELYKHVHED
-2187 VEYAPPKL
+2187 AEYAPPKL

-2215 NELNVQAVSKEQRH
+2215 NDLNEQCKEQHQQQQH
-2229 ACISSSSLT
+2229 ASISSSSVT
-2238 HTTKST
+2238 PGIASATMA
-2244 ATAAAAVTTTHFD
+2244 ATAHFD

-2269 GMSISGLGGASNAT
+2269 GMGGSSAGGAG
-2283 IRSSPSP
+2283 SSAAMGHSP
-2290 PPTSKELADADDSS
+2290 PPTPMPKELPNADADDSS

-2329 AASPAPVEK
+2329 IASPAAMEK
-2338 CLYCPYETKHTSL
+2338 CLYCPYETKHTTF
-2351 YKAHLQRHICIS
+2351 YKAHLQHHICIS
-2363 NQKET
+2363 QQKEA

-2375 YTDSKQENIADHTR
+2375 YTDAKQEHIEEHTR
-2389 VHFSAVEKL
+2389 VHFNAVEKL

-2406 YDNLELSVEQD
+2406 YDNLELSVEQE
-2417 GVQGGAGEHYDKQT
+2417 QGGGGADDEAT
-2431 VAELE
+2431 AATSEELMEE
-2436 REKSAPNTEQPTLK
+2436 REQQAEDPSEPQESMQNEVLLN

-2457 NNEDHVIN
+2457 NNEEHVIN
-2465 ENVVKEQQQ
+2465 ENVLKEQQL
-2474 TQAKSN
+2474 TA
-2480 VKVKVDGDN
+2480 VKGSSSGGLKIKVDSDDRSA
-2489 NKILE
+2489 E
-2494 KTPTTESIIKKACNK
+2494 KTPTAATTTTAAATDNMKKPCNK

-2517 CLSIKREGS
+2517 CLSIKREGA
-2526 NSSSSSSNNTN
+2526 NSTINGSNNNNN
-2537 SNSNTNISENISDR
+2537 SNANCENISDR
-2551 LRRRISRNSNNNNAN
+2551 LRRRISRNNSSNATHLNGNANNNN
-2566 HLIGIGGSS
+2566 
-2575 NVNNHNDDQ
+2575 NNNNNNISDEQ
-2584 AGAGGGAQQGHKTIL
+2584 SAAVAVATGCGAQQPSHKTIL